1 MIKRTFR
8 VDNLGR
14 VTIPKSIR
22 MMLGIDKAEVI
33 EVMYDNTQ
41 LVIPRVNVLEIDE
54 SMDKLINVAGNS
66 GAITY
71 KELNELKE
79 IFDKLRIELYES
91 EVK

>member
-1 MIKRTFR
+1 MIERTFR

-14 VTIPKSIR
+14 ITIPKGIR
-22 MMLGIDKAEVI
+22 TMLGIDKAEVI